1 LTVSFTG
8 SDRAK
13 KIITGALA
21 TWIRNMPDKQTKDQP
36 LGFAPFKAPP
46 REGLAGPMQV
56 AFCSQIIPALHF
68 SHPDAMLL
76 KLGARLISM
85 EYMLNEIRFK
95 GNAYGAWCRYEGL
108 QQELE
113 LGSFRDPHIVRTLEV
128 FNAVVDY
135 VQQAN
140 WTQTDI
146 DRAII
151 GTAKNYENPI
161 RPKEAAKNALHR
173 HLTGQTKEGREA
185 NFQQILSA
193 TVKDVTSTTLELLE
207 TNLKNS

>member
-1 LTVSFTG
+1 
-8 SDRAK
+8 
-13 KIITGALA
+13 
-21 TWIRNMPDKQTKDQP
+21 
-36 LGFAPFKAPP
+36 
-46 REGLAGPMQV
+46 MQV
-56 AFCSQIIPALHF
+56 AYCSQIVPALHF
-68 SHPDAMLL
+68 SHPEAALL

-85 EYMLNEIRFK
+85 EYLLNEIRFK
-95 GNAYGAWCRYEGL
+95 GNAYGAWCRYESL
-108 QQELE
+108 NREIE
-113 LGSFRDPHIVRTLEV
+113 LGSYRDPHIVRTLDV
-128 FNAVVDY
+128 FSGITDY

-161 RPKEAAKNALHR
+161 RPKDAAKNALHR

-193 TVKDVTSTTLELLE
+193 TVKDVRSTTLELFE
-207 TNLKNS
+207 RNLKNSSICVVSSREKLEEANRQMTGEKMKIKDIL

>member
-1 LTVSFTG
+1 
-8 SDRAK
+8 
-13 KIITGALA
+13 
-21 TWIRNMPDKQTKDQP
+21 
-36 LGFAPFKAPP
+36 
-46 REGLAGPMQV
+46 
-56 AFCSQIIPALHF
+56 
-68 SHPDAMLL
+68 
-76 KLGARLISM
+76 
-85 EYMLNEIRFK
+85 
-95 GNAYGAWCRYEGL
+95 
-108 QQELE
+108 
-113 LGSFRDPHIVRTLEV
+113 
-128 FNAVVDY
+128 VVDY

-193 TVKDVTSTTLELLE
+193 TAKDVRSTTLELLE
-207 TNLKNS
+207 TNLKNSSICVVSSREKLKEANRQMTGKKLSIEDIL